1 VVVNGDSQLLLR
13 GILSD
18 YVLIQV
24 LFELKRAGQFARS
37 TVTLLVSVILD
48 DGITNR
54 YTFVTDIGAGVI
66 TRGGN
71 EFTDYVLAFV
81 AERTAEGIIGSGA
94 LQAGSPV
101 LRLEKIK
108 RSLALDLN
116 RYTNPV
122 YQGISQL

>member
-1 VVVNGDSQLLLR
+1 
-13 GILSD
+13 
-18 YVLIQV
+18 
-24 LFELKRAGQFARS
+24 
-37 TVTLLVSVILD
+37 
-48 DGITNR
+48 
-54 YTFVTDIGAGVI
+54 
-66 TRGGN
+66 
-71 EFTDYVLAFV
+71 LAFV